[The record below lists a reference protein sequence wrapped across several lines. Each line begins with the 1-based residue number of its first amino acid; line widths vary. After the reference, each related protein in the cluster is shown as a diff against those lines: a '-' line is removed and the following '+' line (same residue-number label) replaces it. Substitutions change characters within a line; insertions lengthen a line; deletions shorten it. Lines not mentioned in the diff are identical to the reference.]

1 MIRVGL
7 WRWLDAASGGLH
19 KAVMKPIVALSTL
32 ILLGV
37 FLDSAGAAPVE
48 IVPKSLRGA
57 KQPQAALTGD
67 GALAVV
73 FGRDTNVYFVRSI
86 DGGKSF
92 EMPVLVG
99 ALPKLALGMRRGP
112 RIVSSQRGL
121 VISAISHA
129 DGNLVAWHS
138 ADGGKTWP
146 PASRVNSSDRS
157 AREGLHAMTG
167 DAAGRVHLAW
177 LDLRNGKTELWMASS
192 TNGGSAWGENR
203 LVYQS
208 PSGSICEC
216 CHPSLALDG
225 QGQLWAMWRNSID
238 GARDMFLSVSGDGGR
253 TFSEARKL
261 GAASWTLPACPMDGG
276 QIVVG
281 NDRTPQTVWRR
292 NKSIMMTDVTGE
304 KTLSLSGTQPIGARV
319 DETAYW
325 LWQQGSELI
334 FKRDAAGTVVLD
346 RNGGYASIAAS
357 QGRSRPFAVW
367 ESTVDGEKTIV
378 GSELP

>member
-1 MIRVGL
+1 
-7 WRWLDAASGGLH
+7 
-19 KAVMKPIVALSTL
+19 MKPILVLTIVILSTAL
-32 ILLGV
+32 
-37 FLDSAGAAPVE
+37 LDSAGAAPVE
-48 IVPKSLRGA
+48 VVPKSLRGA
-57 KQPQAALTGD
+57 KQPQVTLTVD
-67 GALAVV
+67 GAVQVA

-92 EMPVLVG
+92 EAPVLVG

-112 RIVSSQRGL
+112 RIVSSQRGV

-138 ADGGKTWP
+138 ADGGKTWSA
-146 PASRVNSSDRS
+146 ASRVNSSERS
-157 AREGLHAMTG
+157 AREGLHAMAG
-167 DAAGRVHLAW
+167 DAAGQVHLAW

-192 TNGGSAWGENR
+192 TDGGSSWGENR
-203 LVYQS
+203 LVYKS

-216 CHPSLALDG
+216 CHPSLAMDG
-225 QGQLWAMWRNSID
+225 QGRLWAMWRNSID
-238 GARDMFLSVSGDGGR
+238 GARDMYMSVSGDGGV

-292 NKSIMMTDVTGE
+292 NKSIVMTDVTGE
-304 KTLSLSGTQPIGARV
+304 KTLSLSGTQPVGAIV

-325 LWQQGSELI
+325 LWQQGPELI
-334 FKRDAAGTVVLD
+334 FKRGAAGTVVLD
-346 RNGGYASIAAS
+346 KGGGYASIAAV
-357 QGRSRPFAVW
+357 QGSPRPYAVW
-367 ESTVDGEKTIV
+367 ESSVDGEKTVV